1 MWQRTGYAKST
12 GRLQC
17 KFGFFTLFFSKHLYQ
32 LPLMFRACPS
42 SMKEVGGRLDAIV
55 LYKGETV
62 TEVHLKVCT
71 YMVPASIK
79 FHNAITVI

>member
-1 MWQRTGYAKST
+1 MPRAPGDFYSVSLAS
-12 GRLQC
+12 L
-17 KFGFFTLFFSKHLYQ
+17 LYFSANIYNQ

-42 SMKEVGGRLDAIV
+42 SMKEVGRLEAIV

-62 TEVHLKVCT
+62 TEQIHLKVCT

-79 FHNAITVI
+79 FHNAITV